1 MGDVCEVSRSIQKYS
16 FVRFHA
22 IVKKEFLQIQKD
34 PASLAIALILPV
46 MLVLLLGYAMNTDVE
61 NINLAVLDQ
70 SQTKESRALIE
81 VLTKQEDFNLTNY
94 TYSYEQLEFLLDKG
108 EIKSALI
115 IPEDYTKKLYTE
127 TATVQMVI
135 DGSDPAVAREALS
148 RSQNLI
154 SNHASSIQSKFLE
167 RKGMMPIESP
177 LKGETNIFYNPS
189 MESINYNVPALIGLV
204 MQEVILILTAFALVR
219 EKEHGTME
227 QLIVTP
233 IRPVELIIG
242 KLVPYVIIG
251 LLSFAFVLITG
262 VQWFEVK
269 ISGNIF
275 LLIALSLLFLVAT
288 LAMGLLISTIA
299 KNQLQA
305 MYMAFAVILPSVIL
319 SGFVFPRDSMPF
331 LIQAFGGFI
340 PLTYYLEILRGIF
353 LKGVSINILWPQ
365 TLILFIF
372 TIIICI
378 MTVFKFKKQL

>member
-1 MGDVCEVSRSIQKYS
+1 
-16 FVRFHA
+16 FHA